1 MSDERINSITASN
14 YSIKYNQS
22 ATLENCLFGAVK
34 LTKNTDISKYKY
46 FGYGIGLDGHGT
58 LLFPSVGFGQ
68 NVITFG
74 VDTSSSVHVDNKTKV
89 ILILGED
96 LRKD

>member
-1 MSDERINSITASN
+1 MSDEWINSITASN

-34 LTKNTDISKYKY
+34 LTKNADISKYKY
-46 FGYGIGLDGHGT
+46 FGYSIGFDGHGT

-68 NVITFG
+68 NVIAFG
-74 VDTSSSVHVDNKTKV
+74 VDMNSSVHVDNMTKV